1 MAWRFTGRAHGMK
14 KVGHGGP
21 ALLRRRTPHL
31 LLLPCCRHT
40 RAFFVTFMVEHSTR
54 IRKSFC

>member
-14 KVGHGGP
+14 NVGHGGP

-31 LLLPCCRHT
+31 PLLPCCRNT
-40 RAFFVTFMVEHSTR
+40 RAFFTFHSRTLD
-54 IRKSFC
+54 SHLQVFC